1 MAQTIDFKQAKR
13 ERLDEQARQEYVR
26 LWTPHVKRD
35 IDAILLEVQA
45 LDDARE
51 AGQVISMLIETTCLV
66 QSYMRKCK
74 HKSAERAHDPSYKD

>member
-1 MAQTIDFKQAKR
+1 MTQTIDFKQAQR
-13 ERLDEQARQEYVR
+13 EKHDGQVRQEYVR

-45 LDDARE
+45 LDDSRE
-51 AGQVISMLIETTCLV
+51 AGQVISMLIETTRLV

-74 HKSAERAHDPSYKD
+74 HKSAEGQPTP